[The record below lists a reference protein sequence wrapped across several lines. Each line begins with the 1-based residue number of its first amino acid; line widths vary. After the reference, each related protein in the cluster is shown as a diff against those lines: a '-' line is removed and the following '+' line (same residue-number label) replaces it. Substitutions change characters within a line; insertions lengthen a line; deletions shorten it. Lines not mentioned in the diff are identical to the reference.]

1 MSAEL
6 IAGVKSILE
15 NRKSPVEIDLSN
27 KGLRDDHV
35 EKLVEL
41 LKQYP
46 GVVVS
51 HLRLYRNNI
60 GNAGA
65 VSLAT
70 LENISS
76 ISLEDNRVGDEGAQS
91 LVSNSKI
98 LKLNLA
104 DNPINEKC
112 AAFILENTKQIFLG
126 LQRTEIADK
135 SIAQI
140 QEKVKD
146 NERKYS
152 KENQESPRVALD
164 MESQGLYKSIAP
176 HSSGRTEKAL
186 QMLLEEWIKERAKQ
200 DAEDLAKLHAL
211 KVEVEEEQKQ
221 STEINTNT
229 PKIMGLIQQ
238 VEDKIKE
245 SAKRD
250 EELLASVSFS
260 QARVGNTSKK

>member
-27 KGLRDDHV
+27 KGLRDEHV

-46 GVVVS
+46 AVVVS

-70 LENISS
+70 LESISS

-91 LVSNSKI
+91 LVANSKI

-104 DNPINEKC
+104 DNPISEKC
-112 AAFILENTKQIFLG
+112 AAFILENTKQICLG

-135 SIAQI
+135 SISQI

-146 NERKYS
+146 NDRKHS
-152 KENQESPRVALD
+152 KENQKSPRVALD
-164 MESQGLYKSIAP
+164 MVAQGFYKTEAP
-176 HSSGRTEKAL
+176 RSPEEMGRDKKEASPGRVEVEKTL
-186 QMLLEEWIKERAKQ
+186 EELLEERIQERAKQ
-200 DAEDLAKLHAL
+200 DAEFLARLEAL
-211 KVEVEEEQKQ
+211 KTPDVAELVHK
-221 STEINTNT
+221 TEA
-229 PKIMGLIQQ
+229 L
-238 VEDKIKE
+238 VKE
-245 SAKRD
+245 SKQQD
-250 EELLASVSFS
+250 EKLLENFKALKIG
-260 QARVGNTSKK
+260 VGKGIK